1 MTSDAKAPCNHC
13 TLVGIFRRTD
23 ALGGGIFAEDLQIVQ
38 ILSRWR
44 RERVPVEGEVRS
56 LNTGLR
62 AFCDLREMLARQV
75 DGV

>member
-1 MTSDAKAPCNHC
+1 MQPLRDFSADGC
-13 TLVGIFRRTD
+13 
-23 ALGGGIFAEDLQIVQ
+23 LGGRYL
-38 ILSRWR
+38 R
-44 RERVPVEGEVRS
+44 RGSPDSPDSIPLEAREVPVEGEVRS